1 MNKNGYIL
9 YQGPSVLDGVEIV
22 VVATGF
28 DTKSQNS
35 KTGDMIQTTI
45 LLSEV
50 SPIKASQTGQDE
62 SICGDCPHR
71 GVVTDT
77 GLKSRTCYVNLGH
90 GPRGIHACF
99 KRGNYAAF
107 PYGTGLLEG
116 KKVRFGTYGDPAAV
130 PIEVWDKVSEEC
142 LSNTGYT
149 HQWQKH
155 PEYLKYCMASV
166 DSEEQALQV
175 QALGRRYFRV
185 VTDTN
190 DPVIGKEVTCPASA
204 EAGKKVNCDTCMACS
219 GGIDRESSIRI
230 NIHGAFASANNINNL
245 IARVA

>member
-45 LLSEV
+45 LLAEV
-50 SPIKASQTGQDE
+50 SPIKASQTGQDV

-99 KRGNYAAF
+99 KRGNYAPF

-116 KKVRFGTYGDPAAV
+116 RKVRFGTYGDPAAV
-130 PIEVWDKVSEEC
+130 PIEVWDKVSAEC

-230 NIHGAFASANNINNL
+230 NIHGAFASTNNINNL